1 MAFIKTTRAAHA
13 KGAVLE
19 MYQHQEQH
27 WGYVPN
33 YAKLFSGRP
42 EVLSR
47 WGRLLAEI
55 RRPVSD
61 RLFELATFVVA
72 RELKHSSCSMAHGKI
87 LADIIGT
94 DNVIAIAE
102 GKTPDVLSDAEVA
115 MMNFARDVARN
126 AGKITSG
133 QVEALKSLHGYTDD
147 DVFDIA
153 AVAAGRCFFTKLLDA
168 LGAEP
173 DAGFRSIDARLRE
186 SFVGGR
192 PMSLREDERLAG

>member
-55 RRPVSD
+55 RRPLSD

-72 RELKHSSCSMAHGKI
+72 RELKHSSCSMAHGKL

-102 GKTPDVLSDAEVA
+102 GKIPDILSDAEVA
-115 MMNFARDVARN
+115 MMNFARDVARD

-133 QVEALKSLHGYTDD
+133 QVDALKSLHGYTDD
-147 DVFDIA
+147 DVFDVA

-173 DAGFRSIDARLRE
+173 DAGFKSIDARLRK
-186 SFVGGR
+186 SFSGGR